1 MLKNSPGDKEIKAKV
16 GRKSTSAK
24 IWRKK
29 KRGVSWAKKV
39 RHCSWSVMSK
49 GKSTVRVDEGT
60 RGKTQTG
67 LSLRTILKSFDFIL
81 GSARAIGQFY

>member
-1 MLKNSPGDKEIKAKV
+1 
-16 GRKSTSAK
+16 
-24 IWRKK
+24 
-29 KRGVSWAKKV
+29 
-39 RHCSWSVMSK
+39 MSK

-67 LSLRTILKSFDFIL
+67 LSLGTILKSFDFIL